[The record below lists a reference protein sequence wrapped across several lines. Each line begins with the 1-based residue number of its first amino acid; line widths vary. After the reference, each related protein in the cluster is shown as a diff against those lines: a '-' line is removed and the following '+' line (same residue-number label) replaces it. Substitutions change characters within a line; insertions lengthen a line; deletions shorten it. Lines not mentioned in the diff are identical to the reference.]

1 MTNVPIFEKQFKWF
15 AEQNRL
21 VSVWYQ
27 ILDLRYERVKT
38 KQIENENGK
47 NNILDIKG
55 NKFIFTA
62 QKMKFSIKDFFSEC
76 DQIRSFLPIWSHLLK
91 KTLISIDLVRH
102 PLNLFHVNGLF
113 VQPLKTLKNF
123 WFSIVFRR
131 HRKRPVDWNG
141 VNV

>member
-21 VSVWYQ
+21 VSAWYQ

-62 QKMKFSIKDFFSEC
+62 QKMKFSIKDFFSKC
-76 DQIRSFLPIWSHLLK
+76 DQISNRKLRIGSHLVK
-91 KTLISIDLVRH
+91 KSLME
-102 PLNLFHVNGLF
+102 
-113 VQPLKTLKNF
+113 NF
-123 WFSIVFRR
+123 IFCTVVDIRLLLGYIFPDFPWFF
-131 HRKRPVDWNG
+131 
-141 VNV
+141 

>member
-62 QKMKFSIKDFFSEC
+62 QKNE
-76 DQIRSFLPIWSHLLK
+76 
-91 KTLISIDLVRH
+91 V
-102 PLNLFHVNGLF
+102 FH
-113 VQPLKTLKNF
+113 
-123 WFSIVFRR
+123 
-131 HRKRPVDWNG
+131 
-141 VNV
+141 